1 MALRTGPGSSNCI
14 KAEGKGASA
23 PFFSMQGK
31 LIRKREGR
39 TIMNDELAVVQAAK
53 EVYGAVN
60 SMVSRYRS
68 QRMVTRQQKILL
80 DEKIR
85 AFRAIAHTRASGEV
99 FNSTINELAKAQRLI
114 DSMDLHGLG
123 YEMAMEQYRV
133 LGEQLRRNLE
143 EFTNGI

>member
-1 MALRTGPGSSNCI
+1 
-14 KAEGKGASA
+14 
-23 PFFSMQGK
+23 
-31 LIRKREGR
+31 
-39 TIMNDELAVVQAAK
+39 MNDELAVVQAAK

-99 FNSTINELAKAQRLI
+99 FIRHNQ
-114 DSMDLHGLG
+114 
-123 YEMAMEQYRV
+123 
-133 LGEQLRRNLE
+133 
-143 EFTNGI
+143 

>member
-1 MALRTGPGSSNCI
+1 
-14 KAEGKGASA
+14 
-23 PFFSMQGK
+23 
-31 LIRKREGR
+31 
-39 TIMNDELAVVQAAK
+39 MNDELAVVQAAK

-114 DSMDLHGLG
+114 DSMDLHGHG